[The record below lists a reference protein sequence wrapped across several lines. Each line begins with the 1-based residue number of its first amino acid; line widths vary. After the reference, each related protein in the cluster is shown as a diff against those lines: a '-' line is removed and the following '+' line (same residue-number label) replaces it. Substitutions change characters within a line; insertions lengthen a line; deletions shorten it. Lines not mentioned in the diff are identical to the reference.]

1 MGSDGD
7 FVHLHVH
14 TEYSMLDGAARLKDL
29 FSEAARMGMPAIA
42 MTDHGNVYGAYD
54 FWKRGKD
61 AGVKAI
67 IGMEG
72 YYAPQGRRERAPFDF
87 GGGYDEGASEDGE
100 PNPGRGRQAY
110 THMTLLAENTAGMHN
125 LFRLSS
131 LASLEG
137 YYRKPR
143 FDRELLEKY
152 GSGIIATTGCPSGE
166 VNRWLQAGEYDRAL
180 KAAADFRD
188 ILDPGNF
195 YVELMD
201 HGIGIEKRHRDEL
214 LQIARH
220 LDLPLLATN
229 DLHYVYPDDAENH
242 DVLLCIG
249 TRTTKDDPKRF
260 RFSATDFYLKTAG
273 EMRNLWRDFPEACDN
288 TLLIAERCNVEFAE
302 GANLMPQFPIPE
314 GESEESWL
322 VKEVERGLAA
332 RFAPGEVPETHRK
345 QAAYEVGVICQ
356 MGFPG
361 YFLVTADLVKYAKE
375 NGIRVG
381 PGRGSAAGALIA
393 YALGITELDPI
404 AHGLLFER
412 FLNPE
417 RVSMPDIDMDFDE
430 RRRGDM
436 IRYATEKYGE
446 DRVAQII
453 TYGSIKAKAAI
464 KDSARALGLPY
475 ALSDRITKAMPPAV
489 MGKDIP
495 LDGIFDKTHARY
507 SEAGEFRALYEAE
520 PDVKRVVDTAKG
532 LEGLKR
538 QPGVHAAGVI
548 LCREPLLD
556 VIPLWRRD
564 QDGAVITQF
573 DMGACESLGLL
584 KMDFLGLRNLTVI
597 DDCLIN
603 IQANRGQ
610 TIVLEDLALDDRAAY
625 ELLARGDTLG
635 VFQLDGGPMR
645 ALLRSMQ
652 PDNFED
658 ISAVLALYRPGP
670 MGANAHN
677 DYADRKNGR
686 KPVEPIHPELAEPLA
701 DILGDTYGLIVYQE
715 QVMAIAQQ
723 LAGYSL
729 GKADLLRRAM
739 GKKKKEIL
747 DAEFVPFHDGMVANG
762 YSEESI
768 KKLWDILVPFSDY
781 AFNKAHTAGYGLV
794 SYWTAYLKANFPA
807 EYMAALLTSVK
818 DDKDKSAIY
827 LNECRK
833 MGIKVLPPD
842 VNESASNFSSIGT
855 DIRFG
860 LSAVRNVGVNVV
872 DGIIRGRTESG
883 AYTSF
888 ADFLDKVDIVVCNKR
903 VLESL
908 AKAGAF
914 DSLGHA
920 RRGLVAI
927 HADAVDA
934 VVEVKRASAAGQ
946 FDLFGGFS
954 DGAIPGAE
962 IVVPNGEW
970 DKRTLLAY
978 EREMLGLYVSDHPL
992 NGVEHVLAAK
1002 VDAPISSLHAED
1014 RGDGAVLTVGGLV
1027 TSVQRKVTK
1036 QGATWAIVS
1045 LEDLAGSIDVMVFP
1059 QTYQLVGPHCV
1070 EDSVILVKG
1079 RLDKREEDAIKFV
1092 AMEVTV
1098 PDLDVDKSGP
1108 VAVRLDSR
1116 RCVPE
1121 TIESLKEI
1129 LATHP
1134 GTSEVQLQL
1143 VHGPRTTVMRL
1154 PDALRVSPTP
1164 ALFGDLKALLGPGC
1178 VVAA

>member
-1 MGSDGD
+1 MSQDGD

-14 TEYSMLDGAARLKDL
+14 TEYSMLDGAARLDDL
-29 FSEAARMGMPAIA
+29 FSEAARMGMPALA
-42 MTDHGNVYGAYD
+42 MTDHGNLYGAYE
-54 FWKRGKD
+54 FWKKGNA
-61 AGVKAI
+61 AGVKPI
-67 IGMEG
+67 IGLEG
-72 YYAPQGRRERAPFDF
+72 YYAPQGRATKAPFDF
-87 GGGYDEGASEDGE
+87 GGGYDEGTSEDGE
-100 PNPGRGRQAY
+100 PVAGRGRQAY
-110 THMTLLAENTAGMHN
+110 THMTLLAENTPGMHN

-131 LASLEG
+131 YASLEG

-143 FDRELLEKY
+143 FDRDLLERY
-152 GSGIIATTGCPSGE
+152 GKGLIATTGCPSGE
-166 VNRWLQAGEYDRAL
+166 VNRWLQAGNFDKAID
-180 KAAADFRD
+180 AAADFRD
-188 ILDPGNF
+188 IFGPENF

-201 HGIGIEKRHRDEL
+201 HGLGIEKRHRTEL
-214 LQIARH
+214 LDIARQ
-220 LDLPLLATN
+220 LSLPLLATN
-229 DLHYVYPDDAENH
+229 DLHYVYPQDADMH

-249 TRTTKDDPKRF
+249 TRTTMDDPKRF
-260 RFSATDFYLKTAG
+260 RFDGRDFYLKTG
-273 EMRNLWRDFPEACDN
+273 TEMRTLWAELPEACDN
-288 TLLIAERCNVEFAE
+288 TLAIAERCEVKFNE
-302 GANLMPQFPIPE
+302 GANLMPTFPIPA

-322 VKEVERGLAA
+322 IKEVERGLAA
-332 RFAPGEVPETHRK
+332 RFAPNEVPETHRK
-345 QAAYEVGVICQ
+345 QAEYEVGIIIQ

-417 RVSMPDIDMDFDE
+417 RISMPDIDMDFDE

-436 IRYATEKYGE
+436 IRYATEKYGS

-464 KDSARALGLPY
+464 KDSARALGMPY

-495 LDGIFDKTHARY
+495 LSGIFNEKHPRY
-507 SEAGEFRALYEAE
+507 AEAGEFRALYEAE
-520 PDVKRVVDTAKG
+520 PDVRKVVDTAKG

-548 LCREPLLD
+548 LCREPLTD
-556 VIPLWRRD
+556 VIPVWKRE

-597 DDCLIN
+597 DDALLN
-603 IQANRGQ
+603 IKANRGS
-610 TIVLEDLALDDRAAY
+610 TLDLEGLTLDDPTTY

-677 DYADRKNGR
+677 DYADRKNYR

-715 QVMAIAQQ
+715 QVMAIAQK

-747 DAEFVPFHDGMVANG
+747 EQEFVPFRDGMRANG
-762 YSEESI
+762 YSDGAI
-768 KKLWDILVPFSDY
+768 NKLWEILVPFSDY

-794 SYWTAYLKANFPA
+794 SYWTAFLKANYPA

-818 DDKDKSAIY
+818 DDKDKMAIY
-827 LNECRK
+827 LSECRK
-833 MGIKVLPPD
+833 MNIKVLPPD
-842 VNESASNFSSIGT
+842 VNGSDANFTPIET

-860 LSAVRNVGVNVV
+860 LTAVRNVGGNVV
-872 DGIIRGRTESG
+872 ESIVRARTEAG
-883 AYTSF
+883 RYTSF
-888 ADFLDKVDIVVCNKR
+888 TDFLDKVDVVVCNKR
-903 VLESL
+903 VIESL

-920 RRGLVAI
+920 RRGIVAAHI
-927 HADAVDA
+927 DAIDS
-934 VVEVKRASAAGQ
+934 VVELKRNAASGQ
-946 FDLFGGFS
+946 FDLFGGIS
-954 DGAIPGAE
+954 EDSQAGLEISIPDA
-962 IVVPNGEW
+962 EW
-970 DKRTLLAY
+970 DKKTLLGY

-992 NGVEHVLAAK
+992 NGIEHLLAAK
-1002 VDAPISSLHAED
+1002 VDTAIANLYAED
-1014 RGDGAVLTVGGLV
+1014 RSDGQVLTVGGLV
-1027 TSVQRKVTK
+1027 TSVQRKLTK
-1036 QGATWAIVS
+1036 QGASWAIVT
-1045 LEDLAGSIDVMVFP
+1045 LEDMAGAIDVMVFP

-1070 EDSVILVKG
+1070 EDAVLLVKG
-1079 RLDKREEDAIKFV
+1079 RLDKREDDAIKFV
-1092 AMEVTV
+1092 AMEVKI
-1098 PDLDVDKSGP
+1098 PDLEAGGGP
-1108 VAVRLDSR
+1108 VAVRLDAR
-1116 RCVPE
+1116 RCVPQ
-1121 TIESLKEI
+1121 TIDALKLI
-1129 LATHP
+1129 LSTHP
-1134 GTSEVQLQL
+1134 GVSEVQLQL
-1143 VHGPRTTVMRL
+1143 INGPRTTVMRL
-1154 PDALRVSPTP
+1154 ADGYRVTPSP
-1164 ALFGDLKALLGPGC
+1164 ALYGDLKALLGPGC
-1178 VVAA
+1178 VMST